1 MTQSR
6 ITFMSTV
13 PPWECDAVDHF
24 TVGYYFEKLEYATAS
39 ALAAGGLDA
48 THPDG
53 PCMTRCQVRFDAE
66 LRKGDV
72 YRIETMQLGPDTL
85 GHVLVNA
92 ETEAVCTRF
101 HQALS
106 GAVPVLPL
114 APGGDSGVDVAWD
127 WAEGG
132 ATGVEEPDPAAGPWL
147 ETGRDVVT
155 RADLGLAGRLSS
167 HGCVLRFSAAGEH
180 LRTRIG
186 MTPSY
191 ARERNVG
198 FSTVRFDF
206 RGAGDATVGT
216 PLVTRSSVTR
226 VGRTS
231 LAIEH
236 RLSRVADG
244 VEVARLTQVGVHLDK
259 ARRRPA
265 PWPEA
270 IVETAREF
278 LGPPRPSR

>member
-13 PPWECDAVDHF
+13 PPWECDAVEHF
-24 TVGYYFEKLEYATAS
+24 TVGYYFQKLEYATAA
-39 ALAAGGLDA
+39 ALGACGLDA
-48 THPDG
+48 TDPDA
-53 PCMTRCQVRFDAE
+53 PRMTRCQVRFDAE

-72 YRIETMQLGPDTL
+72 YRIETRQLGPEAL

-92 ETEAVCTRF
+92 ETETVCTRF

-106 GAVPVLPL
+106 GPVPVLPM
-114 APGGDSGVDVAWD
+114 APGTDTAVDVGWD
-127 WAEGG
+127 WVESG
-132 ATGVEEPDPAAGPWL
+132 APAVEEPGVPDGSWL

-155 RADLGLAGRLSS
+155 QADLGLAGRMSA

-206 RGAGDATVGT
+206 RARGDGAVGT
-216 PLVTRSSVTR
+216 PLLTRSCVIS

-231 LAIEH
+231 LGIEH
-236 RLSRVADG
+236 RLCRVTDG

-259 ARRRPA
+259 TRRRPA

-270 IVETAREF
+270 IVETAKG
-278 LGPPRPSR
+278 LMP

>member
-1 MTQSR
+1 MTQAR
-6 ITFMSTV
+6 TTFMSTV

-24 TVGYYFEKLEYATAS
+24 TVGFYFQKLEFATAA
-39 ALAAGGLDA
+39 ALAACGLDP
-48 THPDG
+48 TDTDG
-53 PCMTRCQVRFDAE
+53 PHMTSCQTRFDAE

-72 YRIETMQLGPDTL
+72 DRIETAQLGPDLL
-85 GHVLVNA
+85 GQVLVNA

-106 GAVPVLPL
+106 RPVPPLPMPAGAPTP
-114 APGGDSGVDVAWD
+114 ADVAWD

-132 ATGVEEPDPAAGPWL
+132 ADEVDAPQAPDACWL
-147 ETGRDVVT
+147 DTGRDIVT
-155 RADLGLAGRLSS
+155 PADLALTGRMSA
-167 HGCVLRFSAAGEH
+167 HVCVLRFSAAGEH

-186 MTPSY
+186 MTPGY

-206 RGAGDATVGT
+206 RHTGDAAPGM
-216 PLVTRSSVTR
+216 PLVTRSCVAR

-244 VEVARLTQVGVHLDK
+244 AEVARLSQVGVQLDK
-259 ARRRPA
+259 SRRRPA
-265 PWPEA
+265 AWPEH
-270 IVETAREF
+270 IVETARAM
-278 LGPPRPSR
+278 LPLANGPG

>member
-1 MTQSR
+1 MTKSR

-13 PPWECDAVDHF
+13 PPWECDAVEHF
-24 TVGYYFEKLEYATAS
+24 TVGYYFQKLEYATAS
-39 ALAAGGLDA
+39 ALAACGLDA
-48 THPDG
+48 TDPDA
-53 PCMTRCQVRFDAE
+53 PRMTRCQVRFDAE
-66 LRKGDV
+66 LRKGDI
-72 YRIETMQLGPDTL
+72 YRIETVQLGPEAL

-106 GAVPVLPL
+106 GPVPVLPMP
-114 APGGDSGVDVAWD
+114 AREDKSVDIAWEWVED
-127 WAEGG
+127 GG
-132 ATGVEEPDPAAGPWL
+132 AAEAGPRSRDGPWL

-155 RADLGLAGRLSS
+155 PGDLGLAGRLGA
-167 HGCVLRFSAAGEH
+167 HACVLRFSAAGEH
-180 LRTRIG
+180 LRNRIG

-191 ARERNVG
+191 ARDRNVG
-198 FSTVRFDF
+198 FSTVRFDL
-206 RGAGDATVGT
+206 RCGADAAVGA
-216 PLVTRSSVTR
+216 PLMTRSSVTS

-236 RLSRVADG
+236 RLSRVVDG
-244 VEVARLTQVGVHLDK
+244 VEVARLAQVGVHLDK

-270 IVETAREF
+270 IVETAKGLLR
-278 LGPPRPSR
+278 

>member
-24 TVGYYFEKLEYATAS
+24 TVGYYFQKLEYATAS
-39 ALAAGGLDA
+39 ALGACGLDA
-48 THPDG
+48 ADPDV
-53 PCMTRCQVRFDAE
+53 PRMTRCQVRFDAE

-72 YRIETMQLGPDTL
+72 YRVETLQLGPEAL

-92 ETEAVCTRF
+92 ETESVCTRF

-106 GAVPVLPL
+106 GPIPVLPM
-114 APGGDSGVDVAWD
+114 APGTDAGVDVAWEWVED
-127 WAEGG
+127 GG
-132 ATGVEEPDPAAGPWL
+132 APVEELRVPDGPWL
-147 ETGRDVVT
+147 DTGRDVVT
-155 RADLGLAGRLSS
+155 HADLGLAGRIGA
-167 HGCVLRFSAAGEH
+167 HACVLRFSAAGEH
-180 LRTRIG
+180 LRSSIG

-206 RGAGDATVGT
+206 RSGGDAAVGT
-216 PLVTRSSVTR
+216 PLMTRSSVTS

-244 VEVARLTQVGVHLDK
+244 VEVARLAQVGVHLDK

-265 PWPEA
+265 PWPGA
-270 IVETAREF
+270 IVETAKGLLR
-278 LGPPRPSR
+278 

>member
-24 TVGYYFEKLEYATAS
+24 TVGYYFQKLEYATAA
-39 ALAAGGLDA
+39 ALRACGLDA
-48 THPDG
+48 TDPDV
-53 PCMTRCQVRFDAE
+53 PRMTRCQVRFDAE

-72 YRIETMQLGPDTL
+72 YRIETVQLGPAVL

-101 HQALS
+101 HQSLSAPIPAL
-106 GAVPVLPL
+106 PMPL
-114 APGGDSGVDVAWD
+114 GEDPGVDVAWEWVEAD
-127 WAEGG
+127 A
-132 ATGVEEPDPAAGPWL
+132 AAVEEPRLDGPWL

-155 RADLGLAGRLSS
+155 PADAGLAGRMSA

-191 ARERNVG
+191 VRERNVG

-206 RGAGDATVGT
+206 RSGDDAAIGA
-216 PLVTRSSVTR
+216 PLMTQSSVTS

-259 ARRRPA
+259 GRRRPA
-265 PWPEA
+265 AWPEA
-270 IVETAREF
+270 IVETAKG
-278 LGPPRPSR
+278 LMP

>member
-24 TVGYYFEKLEYATAS
+24 TVGYYFQKLEYATAS
-39 ALAAGGLDA
+39 ALAASGLDA
-48 THPDG
+48 TSPDV
-53 PCMTRCQVRFDAE
+53 PRMTRCQVRFDAE

-72 YRIETMQLGPDTL
+72 YRIETMQLGPDRL

-101 HQALS
+101 HQAFS
-106 GAVPVLPL
+106 GGIPVLPI
-114 APGGDSGVDVAWD
+114 PEGGDTGLDVAWE
-127 WAEGG
+127 WVEG
-132 ATGVEEPDPAAGPWL
+132 AAAGVEEPGLPDGRWL
-147 ETGRDVVT
+147 DTGRDVVT
-155 RADLGLAGRLSS
+155 HADLGLAGRMSA

-180 LRTRIG
+180 LRSRIG

-206 RGAGDATVGT
+206 RGGGDAAVGT
-216 PLVTRSSVTR
+216 PLLTRSSVTS

-236 RLSRVADG
+236 RLSRVADR

-265 PWPEA
+265 PWPDA
-270 IVETAREF
+270 IVEKARK
-278 LGPPRPSR
+278 LLR

>member
-1 MTQSR
+1 
-6 ITFMSTV
+6 MSTV
-13 PPWECDAVDHF
+13 PPWECDAVEHF
-24 TVGYYFEKLEYATAS
+24 TVGYYFQKLDYATAS
-39 ALAAGGLDA
+39 ALAACGRDA
-48 THPDG
+48 TRPDV
-53 PCMTRCQVRFDAE
+53 PRMTRCQVRFDAE
-66 LRKGDV
+66 LRKGDI
-72 YRIETMQLGPDTL
+72 YRIETVQLGPKAL

-106 GAVPVLPL
+106 GPIPVLPVV
-114 APGGDSGVDVAWD
+114 PGTGVDVSWEWVD
-127 WAEGG
+127 GG
-132 ATGVEEPDPAAGPWL
+132 AAAVEEPRPPDGPWL
-147 ETGRDVVT
+147 ETGRDVV
-155 RADLGLAGRLSS
+155 APVDLGLAGRMGA
-167 HGCVLRFSAAGEH
+167 HACVLRFSAAGEH
-180 LRTRIG
+180 LRNRIG

-191 ARERNVG
+191 ARERKVG

-206 RGAGDATVGT
+206 RSGGDAAIGA
-216 PLVTRSSVTR
+216 PLMTQSSVTG

-244 VEVARLTQVGVHLDK
+244 VEVARLAQVGVHLDK

-270 IVETAREF
+270 IVAAAKGLLR
-278 LGPPRPSR
+278 

>member
-1 MTQSR
+1 VTQSR

-13 PPWECDAVDHF
+13 PPWECDAVEHF
-24 TVGYYFEKLEYATAS
+24 TVGYYFQKLEYATAS
-39 ALAAGGLDA
+39 ALAACGLDA
-48 THPDG
+48 TRPDA
-53 PCMTRCQVRFDAE
+53 PRMARCQVRFDAE
-66 LRKGDV
+66 LRKGDI
-72 YRIETMQLGPDTL
+72 YRIETVQLGAEAL

-106 GAVPVLPL
+106 GPVPVLPVE
-114 APGGDSGVDVAWD
+114 PGTGVDVSWEWVD
-127 WAEGG
+127 GG
-132 ATGVEEPDPAAGPWL
+132 AAAVREQRPLDGPWL
-147 ETGRDVVT
+147 DTGRDVVT
-155 RADLGLAGRLSS
+155 PADLGLAGRMGA
-167 HGCVLRFSAAGEH
+167 HACVLRFSAAGEH
-180 LRTRIG
+180 LRNRIG

-198 FSTVRFDF
+198 FSTVRFHF
-206 RGAGDATVGT
+206 RSGGDAAVGA
-216 PLVTRSSVTR
+216 PLMTQSSVTS

-244 VEVARLTQVGVHLDK
+244 VEVARLAQVGVHLDK

-265 PWPEA
+265 PWPEG
-270 IVETAREF
+270 IVETAKGL
-278 LGPPRPSR
+278 LG

>member
-1 MTQSR
+1 MTQSS
-6 ITFMSTV
+6 ITFMSAV

-24 TVGYYFEKLEYATAS
+24 TVGYYFQKLEYATAS
-39 ALAAGGLDA
+39 ALAACGLDA
-48 THPDG
+48 TDPEA
-53 PCMTRCQVRFDAE
+53 PRMTRCQARFDAE

-72 YRIETMQLGPDTL
+72 YRIETVQLGPDTL

-92 ETEAVCTRF
+92 ETQAVCTRF

-106 GAVPVLPL
+106 GIMPVLPMP
-114 APGGDSGVDVAWD
+114 PGEDRGVDVAWG
-127 WAEGG
+127 WVEGDG
-132 ATGVEEPDPAAGPWL
+132 TAGEETRSPHGSWL
-147 ETGRDVVT
+147 DTGRDVVT
-155 RADLGLAGRLSS
+155 PADLGLAGRMSA

-191 ARERNVG
+191 AREHDVG

-206 RGAGDATVGT
+206 RHGADTAVGA
-216 PLVTRSSVTR
+216 PLLTRSCVTH

-244 VEVARLTQVGVHLDK
+244 AEVARLTQVGVHLDK

-265 PWPEA
+265 PWPDA
-270 IVETAREF
+270 IVETARE
-278 LGPPRPSR
+278 LLR

>member
-1 MTQSR
+1 
-6 ITFMSTV
+6 MSTV

-24 TVGYYFEKLEYATAS
+24 TVGYYFQKLEYATAS
-39 ALAAGGLDA
+39 ALASCGLDA
-48 THPDG
+48 TNPDV
-53 PCMTRCQVRFDAE
+53 PRMTRCQVRFDAE

-72 YRIETMQLGPDTL
+72 YRIETLQLGPNAL

-106 GAVPVLPL
+106 GPIPLLPVVPGTEV
-114 APGGDSGVDVAWD
+114 GVDVAWGWVED
-127 WAEGG
+127 EG
-132 ATGVEEPDPAAGPWL
+132 AAVVEPPRRDGHWL
-147 ETGRDVVT
+147 DTGRDVVT
-155 RADLGLAGRLSS
+155 PADLGLAGHLSA
-167 HGCVLRFSAAGEH
+167 HACVLRFSAAGEH
-180 LRTRIG
+180 LRTRVG

-206 RGAGDATVGT
+206 RSGGDAAVGA
-216 PLVTRSSVTR
+216 PLMTQSSVKS

-231 LAIEH
+231 LAIDH
-236 RLSRVADG
+236 RLCRVVDG
-244 VEVARLTQVGVHLDK
+244 VEVARLAQVGVHLDK

-265 PWPEA
+265 PWPAA
-270 IVETAREF
+270 IVETAKGL
-278 LGPPRPSR
+278 LG

>member
-24 TVGYYFEKLEYATAS
+24 TVGYYFQKLEYATAA
-39 ALAAGGLDA
+39 ALGACGLDA
-48 THPDG
+48 TDPDV
-53 PCMTRCQVRFDAE
+53 PRMTRCQVRFDAE

-72 YRIETMQLGPDTL
+72 YRIETRQPGPEAL

-92 ETEAVCTRF
+92 ETETACTRF
-101 HQALS
+101 HQSLSAPIPAL
-106 GAVPVLPL
+106 
-114 APGGDSGVDVAWD
+114 PGKDPGVDVAWD
-127 WAEGG
+127 W
-132 ATGVEEPDPAAGPWL
+132 VEADASGMEESRPPDGRWL

-155 RADLGLAGRLSS
+155 PADVGLAGRMSA

-206 RGAGDATVGT
+206 RSGDDAAVGA
-216 PLVTRSSVTR
+216 PLMTQSSVTG

-259 ARRRPA
+259 GRRRPA

-270 IVETAREF
+270 IVETAKGL
-278 LGPPRPSR
+278 LG

>member
-1 MTQSR
+1 
-6 ITFMSTV
+6 MSTV

-24 TVGYYFEKLEYATAS
+24 TVGYYFQKLEYATAS
-39 ALAAGGLDA
+39 VLAACELDA
-48 THPDG
+48 TSPDA
-53 PCMTRCQVRFDAE
+53 PRMTRCQVRFDAE

-72 YRIETMQLGPDTL
+72 YRIETSQLAPDLL
-85 GHVLVNA
+85 GHVLLNA

-101 HQALS
+101 HQSLS
-106 GAVPVLPL
+106 APVPDLPASEVAEAGAEVAWHWADAGEPAEDESP
-114 APGGDSGVDVAWD
+114 APGP
-127 WAEGG
+127 
-132 ATGVEEPDPAAGPWL
+132 TWL
-147 ETGRDVVT
+147 ETGRDIVT
-155 RADLGLAGRLSS
+155 GADLGLSGRLSA

-206 RGAGDATVGT
+206 RRGDDAAMGT
-216 PLVTRSSVTR
+216 PLATRSSVTH

-236 RLSRVADG
+236 RLSRVPDG
-244 VEVARLTQVGVHLDK
+244 LEVARLAQVGVQLDK

-270 IVETAREF
+270 IVETARG
-278 LGPPRPSR
+278 LLPGA

>member
-13 PPWECDAVDHF
+13 PPWECDAVEHF
-24 TVGYYFEKLEYATAS
+24 TVGYYFQKLEYATAS
-39 ALAAGGLDA
+39 ALAACGLDA
-48 THPDG
+48 TDRDAPR
-53 PCMTRCQVRFDAE
+53 MTRCQVRFDAE

-72 YRIETMQLGPDTL
+72 YRIETVQLAPDAL

-101 HQALS
+101 YQSLSASIPALPMPSCKHPGVDVPWDWVRDS
-106 GAVPVLPL
+106 GAV
-114 APGGDSGVDVAWD
+114 
-127 WAEGG
+127 
-132 ATGVEEPDPAAGPWL
+132 VEEPHSQGATWL
-147 ETGRDVVT
+147 DTGRDVVT
-155 RADLGLAGRLSS
+155 RADLGLAGRLCA
-167 HGCVLRFSAAGEH
+167 HACVLRFSAAGEH
-180 LRTRIG
+180 LRNRIG

-191 ARERNVG
+191 ARDRNVG
-198 FSTVRFDF
+198 FSTVRFDL
-206 RGAGDATVGT
+206 RCGADAAVGA
-216 PLVTRSSVTR
+216 PLMTRSSVTS

-236 RLSRVADG
+236 RLSRVVDG
-244 VEVARLTQVGVHLDK
+244 VEVARLAQVGVHLDK

-270 IVETAREF
+270 IVETAKGLLR
-278 LGPPRPSR
+278 